1 MSDILKFSCLA
12 PNCGRKFSTQ
22 EALNTHFD
30 LRHPELKQ
38 EKENKPSI
46 EKIIKQISKP
56 KLNPQEKHHFL
67 QPITKRKS
75 KAKIVTNNN
84 TNKEIKEEKN
94 KKEIIEEDID
104 TKNIPIYIEEKEKR
118 LLNNNHDKKYNELYE
133 HCKEIENELNDVKL
147 ENENNKKKKNQNIEL
162 AQKIEEINAE
172 NEKYRKNED
181 VLKQLQDKK
190 IVEINSDFELEKQNY
205 KKKIDEIEKNL
216 REAEGKLDKRT

>member
-22 EALNTHFD
+22 EAVNTHFD

-75 KAKIVTNNN
+75 KAKIVTNNS
-84 TNKEIKEEKN
+84 TKLKEN
-94 KKEIIEEDID
+94 
-104 TKNIPIYIEEKEKR
+104 KNI
-118 LLNNNHDKKYNELYE
+118 NN
-133 HCKEIENELNDVKL
+133 
-147 ENENNKKKKNQNIEL
+147 
-162 AQKIEEINAE
+162 
-172 NEKYRKNED
+172 
-181 VLKQLQDKK
+181 
-190 IVEINSDFELEKQNY
+190 INSKNRKR
-205 KKKIDEIEKNL
+205 KK
-216 REAEGKLDKRT
+216 RKRITR

>member
-84 TNKEIKEEKN
+84 SNKEIKEEKN

-104 TKNIPIYIEEKEKR
+104 KIIERLPITCDSQAFR
-118 LLNNNHDKKYNELYE
+118 NKKDELF
-133 HCKEIENELNDVKL
+133 KKLDEIENAIETFS
-147 ENENNKKKKNQNIEL
+147 KKKVFV
-162 AQKIEEINAE
+162 KIEN
-172 NEKYRKNED
+172 
-181 VLKQLQDKK
+181 
-190 IVEINSDFELEKQNY
+190 
-205 KKKIDEIEKNL
+205 
-216 REAEGKLDKRT
+216 

>member
-84 TNKEIKEEKN
+84 TNKEIK
-94 KKEIIEEDID
+94 
-104 TKNIPIYIEEKEKR
+104 
-118 LLNNNHDKKYNELYE
+118 
-133 HCKEIENELNDVKL
+133 
-147 ENENNKKKKNQNIEL
+147 
-162 AQKIEEINAE
+162 
-172 NEKYRKNED
+172 
-181 VLKQLQDKK
+181 
-190 IVEINSDFELEKQNY
+190 
-205 KKKIDEIEKNL
+205 
-216 REAEGKLDKRT
+216 